1 MRPPNRFR
9 DVRDSVT
16 GQPTERDERTMRE
29 PVDRRAARLFFRQ
42 SEEKARETEAILDAL
57 GKGYKISLEGAS
69 QHVKNLVRILDPES
83 QGEYLSWETYKKAL
97 DLEIASNFPDLVKY
111 ERNLTTDP
119 LANHEIMQV
128 LIQEQ
133 MAAL

>member
-9 DVRDSVT
+9 DVRDSLTV
-16 GQPTERDERTMRE
+16 QPTERDERMARE
-29 PVDRRAARLFFRQ
+29 PVDRAAARLFFKQ

-57 GKGYKISLEGAS
+57 GKDYKISLEGAS
-69 QHVKNLVRILDPES
+69 DHVKNLVRVLDPQS
-83 QGEYLSWETYKKAL
+83 KGEYLSWETYKKAV
-97 DLEIASNFPDLVKY
+97 DLEIASSFPDLLKY
-111 ERNLTTDP
+111 ERSLTADP
-119 LANHEIMQV
+119 LANHEIMQT

>member
-1 MRPPNRFR
+1 MM
-9 DVRDSVT
+9 
-16 GQPTERDERTMRE
+16 G
-29 PVDRRAARLFFRQ
+29 AAW
-42 SEEKARETEAILDAL
+42 
-57 GKGYKISLEGAS
+57 
-69 QHVKNLVRILDPES
+69 LVLHPES
-83 QGEYLSWETYKKAL
+83 MGEYLSWETYKKAV

-119 LANHEIMQV
+119 LANHEIMQT